1 MRKLMLDDIVD
12 MRAYERD
19 RDAFRRRIIDLKKIR
34 RVAIGPLMTIVFENT
49 ETMRWQVQEM
59 ARAERMLRDEQIQH
73 EIDTYNEII
82 PEPGQLSGTLLLEL
96 TSDAQL
102 REWLPRLVG
111 IEFHIGFAFPDGSVV
126 LGTPSDEDEQRL
138 TRADTTAAVHFLRFE
153 LSPTQM
159 GEFDTGPVT
168 LISDHPEYREE
179 IVLEPATRLAL
190 AADLHD
196 PT

>member
-1 MRKLMLDDIVD
+1 MS
-12 MRAYERD
+12 
-19 RDAFRRRIIDLKKIR
+19 
-34 RVAIGPLMTIVFENT
+34 IVFENT

-111 IEFHIGFAFPDGSVV
+111 IEFHIGFTFPDGSIA
-126 LGTPSDEDEQRL
+126 LGKPSDEDEQRL
-138 TRADTTAAVHFLRFE
+138 TRPDTTAAVHFLRFE
-153 LSPTQM
+153 LSPSQM
-159 GEFDTGPVT
+159 TAFDNGPVK
-168 LISDHPEYREE
+168 LVSVHPEYRQEV
-179 IVLEPATRLAL
+179 VLEPATRLAL

-196 PT
+196 LT